1 MFRYLINSFKR
12 KLARRVTQKHPTRVD
27 HFELAGLGQVDFTNW
42 ENPLVE
48 KKEMAAETVAF
59 FKQFLHDG
67 DGAIDIGANIGH
79 MTVQMALATGKT
91 GLTLGFDPNPYV
103 YDILAEN
110 ALLNPNKTAIK
121 AHNLAISDEDNE
133 FFYNSS
139 EASFNNGGI
148 SLTSDNRHGKFAL
161 SHKVKGV
168 NLEAFLEREY
178 PGFIDKLKLI
188 KIDTEGYDKE
198 IIKSISDLLFK
209 HHPVVITECFGK
221 NSPEEKFEQ
230 FQVLKGLGYSLF
242 YISDFTIDAEV
253 VPILKQEDMLNWKH
267 FDFYCTADQSQ
278 AARR

>member
-1 MFRYLINSFKR
+1 MFTYLINSFKR

-27 HFELAGLGQVDFTNW
+27 HFELKDYGRIDFTNW

-48 KKEMAAETVAF
+48 SKEITNDTVAF
-59 FKQFLHDG
+59 FKQFLQAG

-79 MTVQMALATGKT
+79 MTVEMALATGKT

-103 YDILAEN
+103 FDILALN
-110 ALLNPNKTAIK
+110 AQLNTDRTNIR

-133 FFYNSS
+133 FYYNSS

-148 SLTSDNRHGKFAL
+148 SLTGDNKHGKFSL
-161 SHKVKGV
+161 SHKVQGV
-168 NLEAFLEREY
+168 NLESFLQREY
-178 PGFIDKLKLI
+178 PGFMEKLKLI

-198 IIKSISDLLFK
+198 IIKSISKLLTK
-209 HHPVVITECFGK
+209 HQPVVITECFGK
-221 NSPEEKFEQ
+221 NSQEEKFEQ
-230 FQVLKGLGYSLF
+230 FQVLKNLGYALF

-267 FDFYCTADQSQ
+267 FDMYCTPAK
-278 AARR
+278 